1 MPELNKLSVTVAFV
15 IPIRANSL
23 DLTDLERNS
32 KALGCA
38 ASRFA
43 NWLLTGMNAG
53 NKNMNEVPLSC
64 FR

>member
-43 NWLLTGMNAG
+43 NWLVIGMNAG
-53 NKNMNEVPLSC
+53 NKNE
-64 FR
+64 